1 MTDAWGY
8 SDLFDFSNG
17 KYIYGYISRL
27 IWVIPAFMLIVKY
40 SNSLYMSRK
49 QLFSAPRFNKLFII
63 TILVS
68 IVLVFFEMLIYHRGL
83 WFNKE
88 VNLSLEIIKLIVVGF
103 VEETVFRGWGYNALA
118 QIVSDR
124 QAIIISTILFVLLH
138 WPAYFIKFYRFGTFD
153 FMGIALQSVS
163 VLVWGV
169 VFCMLLK
176 KGKSLWNPIIV
187 HAFYDIMVVLF
198 T

>member
-1 MTDAWGY
+1 MILEP
-8 SDLFDFSNG
+8 S
-17 KYIYGYISRL
+17 
-27 IWVIPAFMLIVKY
+27 
-40 SNSLYMSRK
+40 K
-49 QLFSAPRFNKLFII
+49 QKI
-63 TILVS
+63 
-68 IVLVFFEMLIYHRGL
+68 
-83 WFNKE
+83 
-88 VNLSLEIIKLIVVGF
+88 LSLEIIKLIVVGF